1 MEEVKVAG
9 YKGKREKCV
18 QDKENAEIEYQLLS
32 KNKSIS
38 TVKKV
43 KSITQHT
50 HSQICEHRK
59 DTN

>member
-38 TVKKV
+38 TVKKS
-43 KSITQHT
+43 KKHNTTYTLSDM
-50 HSQICEHRK
+50 RA
-59 DTN
+59 

>member
-38 TVKKV
+38 TVKK
-43 KSITQHT
+43 K
-50 HSQICEHRK
+50 
-59 DTN
+59 